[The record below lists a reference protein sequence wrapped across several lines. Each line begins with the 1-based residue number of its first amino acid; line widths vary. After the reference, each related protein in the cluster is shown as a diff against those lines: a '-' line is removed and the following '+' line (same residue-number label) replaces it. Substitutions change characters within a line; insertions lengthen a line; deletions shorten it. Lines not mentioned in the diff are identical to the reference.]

1 MQSSS
6 LRNLKEKCK
15 NIMIQESLQTAS
27 SQKSE
32 SRQELENNTFLDLF
46 FRIDRSKIIV

>member
-15 NIMIQESLQTAS
+15 NIMIQEPANSKQ
-27 SQKSE
+27 SE